1 MSSPLYDVL
10 KKTVKKM
17 VRGLGEQEKGNI
29 YPLVVSEVEKHLIE
43 LVLQEHRNNYF
54 HAARVLGIG
63 RSTLYR
69 KIATLDI
76 EGKKVRGKHYED

>member
-1 MSSPLYDVL
+1 MSTTLYDVL

-17 VRGLGEQEKGNI
+17 VRGLGEHEKGNI
-29 YPLVVSEVEKHLIE
+29 YPLVVSQVEKNLIE

-69 KIATLDI
+69 KIATLKI
-76 EGKKVRGKHYED
+76 EGKKVPRKHYED